1 MRSLKNYA
9 MLGKV
14 FLTGKGF
21 RETCAYCC
29 ERQSHS
35 SVLDAE
41 GVRWHNQEVMAEDFE
56 RQHQLMAEK
65 EKPVF
70 HSVLTFPPG
79 EQVEDARLVEIGRK
93 YMEKIGMVDTQYAF
107 IKHMD
112 KAHLHVHVIANRVN
126 NHGQPIGK
134 GLIIERSIKAA
145 KELTREYG
153 LAPDEGKR
161 LVVTRRE
168 ALHEPDAKR
177 YQIYEAISEV
187 LPRCRGLD
195 DLEKELLRKGVT
207 MRYRRDKET
216 GERQGVSFRFGNRS
230 FKGSRV
236 DNGYSL
242 KGLERKLALQEVER
256 EKVSQQL
263 KKGIGL
269 LLADKELRQG
279 MKDREIAEEQ
289 EKLRQQKKLEQE
301 QQRLEQE
308 QQLQQKQGQGRGYR
322 PGW

>member
-1 MRSLKNYA
+1 

-29 ERQSHS
+29 ERQSNAL
-35 SVLDAE
+35 VLDAE

-56 RQHQLMAEK
+56 RQHQLMPEK

-70 HSVLTFPPG
+70 HSVLTFSPG

-107 IKHMD
+107 IKHTD

-126 NHGQPIGK
+126 NQGQPIGK

-145 KELTREYG
+145 QDLTQEYG
-153 LAPDEGKR
+153 LVPEQGKR
-161 LVVTRRE
+161 LALTRRE

-207 MRYRRDKET
+207 MRYRRDRET

-230 FKGSRV
+230 FKGSQV

-242 KGLERKLALQEVER
+242 KGLERKLELQEVER
-256 EKVSQQL
+256 QKNSQQL

-269 LLADKELRQG
+269 LLADKELRQRV
-279 MKDREIAEEQ
+279 KDREITEEQ

-301 QQRLEQE
+301 EQQRLREQE
-308 QQLQQKQGQGRGYR
+308 QQLQQKQGLSRGYR
-322 PGW
+322 PSW